1 MDRKGRLASLRWYV
15 RLQESERRTSE
26 KDIKEVRVSSRGYMR
41 LAGK

>member
-1 MDRKGRLASLRWYV
+1 MDRKGRLADLRWYV

-26 KDIKEVRVSSRGYMR
+26 KDIKEVRVSSRGYKR